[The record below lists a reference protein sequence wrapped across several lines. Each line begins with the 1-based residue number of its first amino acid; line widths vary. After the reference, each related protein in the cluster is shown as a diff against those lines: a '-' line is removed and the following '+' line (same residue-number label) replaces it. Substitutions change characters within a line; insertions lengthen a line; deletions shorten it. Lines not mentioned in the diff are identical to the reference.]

1 MSTYPNAGSSSRV
14 LQPWQPSEHHQEM
27 PTTDDD
33 ESDNV
38 FRDMPF
44 EDIMEELIARF
55 MVNLPR
61 EETTPVR
68 LYWQAEQA

>member
-1 MSTYPNAGSSSRV
+1 MSTQPNAGSSSRV
-14 LQPWQPSEHHQEM
+14 LQPWNPSEHHQEM
-27 PTTDDD
+27 DGADD
-33 ESDNV
+33 EDTI
-38 FRDMPF
+38 FRDMSF
-44 EDIMEELIARF
+44 EDTLEELIARF

>member
-1 MSTYPNAGSSSRV
+1 MSTYTNAGSSSRATPAWA
-14 LQPWQPSEHHQEM
+14 QNGYQDDMEG
-27 PTTDDD
+27 TD
-33 ESDNV
+33 EEDNV
-38 FRDMPF
+38 FRDMSF
-44 EDIMEELIARF
+44 EDILEELIARF

>member
-1 MSTYPNAGSSSRV
+1 MSTYPNAGSSSRETPAWA
-14 LQPWQPSEHHQEM
+14 QAGYQ
-27 PTTDDD
+27 DDMEQAD
-33 ESDNV
+33 EETNA
-38 FRDMPF
+38 FRDMSF
-44 EDIMEELIARF
+44 DDIMEDLIARF

>member
-1 MSTYPNAGSSSRV
+1 MSSLSSSSSKPV
-14 LQPWQPSEHHQEM
+14 WNQVDSQDEM
-27 PTTDDD
+27 DGTDDE
-33 ESDNV
+33 ESI
-38 FRDMPF
+38 FRNMPF
-44 EDIMEELIARF
+44 EDVLEELIARF